1 METTIFKTVK
11 GSTMEAI
18 FDNSETANIKYFKA
32 IAAHDSGYD
41 PEEKYKYE
49 ITIRHPENTD
59 ANVLFEEARFKAEI
73 LTPSPMTEL
82 NALEN
87 AVISAKLE
95 GLKVYEKQTTDKR
108 KTIKHYFLNYYG
120 NTISPN
126 LDYDNMNHFIM
137 GLSKG
142 LKLNKIS

>member
-1 METTIFKTVK
+1 
-11 GSTMEAI
+11 
-18 FDNSETANIKYFKA
+18 
-32 IAAHDSGYD
+32 
-41 PEEKYKYE
+41 
-49 ITIRHPENTD
+49 
-59 ANVLFEEARFKAEI
+59 
-73 LTPSPMTEL
+73 MTEL

-95 GLKVYEKQTTDKR
+95 GLKVCVRQTTDKR

-126 LDYDNMNHFIM
+126 LDYDNMNHFIL

>member
-18 FDNSETANIKYFKA
+18 FDNSETANVKYFKA
-32 IAAHDSGYD
+32 IAPHDSGYN

-73 LTPSPMTEL
+73 L
-82 NALEN
+82 
-87 AVISAKLE
+87 K
-95 GLKVYEKQTTDKR
+95 
-108 KTIKHYFLNYYG
+108 
-120 NTISPN
+120 PN
-126 LDYDNMNHFIM
+126 LRLGIANSRGRKPVITALKRAYNNLSDLQVEINPCEGKDEFKKALSILLNIINDNN
-137 GLSKG
+137 
-142 LKLNKIS
+142 